1 MINLTPISGNNE
13 RAAARYFAEAD
24 DYYLEEASGI
34 WHGKGAGAL
43 GLAGS
48 VEREAFARL
57 LAGHLPDGTR
67 IQTTFDATAGK
78 KRMGLDITLSAPKS
92 VSMQAL
98 VAGDAAV
105 VAAHDRAVAA
115 VLERVEQLAQ
125 ARRKERGKSYRE
137 RTGNVVIATFRHEMS
152 RAKDPQLHTHAVVL
166 NMTRRADGAWR
177 ALSNEEI
184 FKAKKALDGI
194 YQAELARGLQE
205 IGYRIRVVDDRG
217 NFELAHIT
225 RNQIDAFSAR
235 SAKIEQALAERGK
248 TRASSST
255 REKQAIALSTRPRKA
270 AGDREAVK
278 AYWRAASRELGIV
291 YEEGRDGV
299 VARRREVGARVTE
312 ADLERAGSGRA
323 AAAQNRVGLDLPSG
337 PPEPT
342 LAYRVVRY
350 AVRHLTEREAVV
362 GEAELFAVA
371 LRRAVGRTGAEAV
384 RAEIERWIRKGA
396 LIEGPPT
403 FTIAGDKE
411 SPKLTQAGWIAFLKD
426 RYGRSAPSAASFVS
440 AAIAKGSLV
449 RQERRFTTPHAL
461 KREKAILAMERGG
474 RGKLEPLLEKAAL
487 VAALTKG
494 TLGAEQ
500 RAAVQVMIGSR
511 DRFVGIQGDAGTG
524 KTYAVTQAVALIR
537 HATHGR
543 QAYRAIAVAPY
554 RSQVATLKKEGLE
567 AETLASFLR
576 SGHRAID
583 PWTVVVLDEAGVV
596 GARQMEQ
603 AMRLVERAG
612 ARMVMIGDTKQL
624 GAIEAGRPFAQL
636 QGAGMRTAR
645 ISEIQR
651 QADPELRRAVE
662 RTAAGEP
669 GRSLHH
675 LRAIREYA
683 DATARHSAIARDY
696 VSLQEEQ
703 RQATLIVAGTNAA
716 RREINELVRASLG
729 LAGKGCTFETLTRV
743 DMTAAQRSSAVSYQ
757 AGMVVQPE
765 RNYTA
770 QGLVR
775 GELYRVWEAV
785 DESRLNV
792 VCPDGS
798 AATLDPRK
806 LKQVSV
812 YRLEKSEL
820 SEGDIVRINRND
832 AQNGLTLG
840 DRRRVIGV
848 DGDAVLLGTIDDAGE
863 DRRATRLSA
872 AKPLHLEHAYATTV
886 HSAQGITCDR
896 VLIALDTR
904 SRATS
909 LNLYYVAISRAR
921 HEARLYT
928 ESRERLPLAITARL
942 EKGSALELVETS
954 SASGIARWRRD
965 GSQPRLNGRRSYSSH
980 RPGNGIAYSA
990 AT

>member
-13 RAAARYFAEAD
+13 RAAARYFSEAD
-24 DYYLEEASGI
+24 DYYLEEACGE

-43 GLAGS
+43 GLAGA

-57 LAGHLPDGTR
+57 LAGHLPDGSR
-67 IQTTFDATAGK
+67 IQTSFDASAGK
-78 KRMGLDITLSAPKS
+78 KRMALDITLSAPKS

-166 NMTRRADGAWR
+166 NMTQRADGAWR

-184 FKAKKALDGI
+184 FRAKKALDGI
-194 YQAELARGLQE
+194 YQAELAHGLQQL
-205 IGYRIRVVDDRG
+205 GYRIRVVDDRG

-225 RNQIDAFSAR
+225 RDQIEAFSAR
-235 SAKIEQALAERGK
+235 SARIEQALAERGK
-248 TRASSST
+248 TRASAST

-278 AYWRAASRELGIV
+278 AYWREASHELGIV
-291 YEEGRDGV
+291 YGEGRDGAV
-299 VARRREVGARVTE
+299 VGSVAARVRE
-312 ADLERAGSGRA
+312 AELERAGSGSA
-323 AAAQNRVGLDLPSG
+323 AAARHGVPAHLPPG

-384 RAEIERWIRKGA
+384 RAEIERWIEKGA

-403 FTIAGDKE
+403 FTIAGDKD
-411 SPKLTQAGWIAFLKD
+411 SPKLTQAGWIAFLKE

-440 AAIAKGSLV
+440 GAIAKGSLV
-449 RQERRFTTPHAL
+449 RQERRLTTPHAL
-461 KREKAILAMERGG
+461 KREKAILAMERDG
-474 RGKLEPLLEKAAL
+474 RGKLEPLVDRATLAAAL
-487 VAALTKG
+487 ATG

-500 RAAVQVMIGSR
+500 RMAVQTMIGSQ

-537 HATHGR
+537 HATQVR

-554 RSQVATLKKEGLE
+554 RSQVAALKKEGME
-567 AETLASFLR
+567 AQTLASFLR

-583 PWTVVVLDEAGVV
+583 PRTVVVLDEAGVV
-596 GARQMEQ
+596 GARQLEQ

-612 ARMVMIGDTKQL
+612 ARMVMIGDPKQL
-624 GAIEAGRPFAQL
+624 GAIEAGKPFAQL

-662 RTAAGEP
+662 RAAAGEP

-675 LRAIREYA
+675 LREIREYA

-696 VSLQEEQ
+696 VSLQEEL
-703 RQATLIVAGTNAA
+703 RQATIIVAGTNAA
-716 RREINELVRASLG
+716 RRELNELVRASLG

-765 RNYTA
+765 RNYPA

-775 GELYRVWEAV
+775 GELYRVREAL
-785 DESRLNV
+785 DGNRLNV

-820 SEGDIVRINRND
+820 SVGDIVRINRND

-848 DGDAVLLGTIDDAGE
+848 EGGVVLLGTIDGAGE
-863 DRRATRLSA
+863 DRRAMRLSA

-904 SRATS
+904 SRTTS
-909 LNLYYVAISRAR
+909 FNLYYVAISRAR
-921 HEARLYT
+921 HEARIYT
-928 ESRERLPLAITARL
+928 DSRDQLPRAIAAEMEKRAALDLRPPIGGKSGFARGMGKTALGHGMRPL
-942 EKGSALELVETS
+942 TEPRVNPLELGYRFE
-954 SASGIARWRRD
+954 R
-965 GSQPRLNGRRSYSSH
+965 
-980 RPGNGIAYSA
+980 
-990 AT
+990 